1 MHTCHEF
8 SLRHKTAEN
17 SRFRVVLNKTK
28 LSKIQVSVRGEKKKI
43 VQVFQP
49 WLCQSRK
56 LKNIIGLN
64 YVLS

>member
-28 LSKIQVSVRGEKKKI
+28 LSQIVVEKKKI
-43 VQVFQP
+43 VHVFRP
-49 WLCQSRK
+49 WLCQIRK